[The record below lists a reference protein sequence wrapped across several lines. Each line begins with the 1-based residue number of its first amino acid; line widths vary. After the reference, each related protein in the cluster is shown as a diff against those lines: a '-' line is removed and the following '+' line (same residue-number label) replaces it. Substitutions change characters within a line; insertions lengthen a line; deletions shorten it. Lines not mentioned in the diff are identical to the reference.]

1 MNLDTNCTTAARE
14 SPAKTEPTAEK
25 SASARSLMPVH
36 VGEES
41 LKGLSLFQTYLLSEL
56 VITPTDS
63 SWREIAVADQ
73 ERFVTD
79 ALEHPVGR

>member
-1 MNLDTNCTTAARE
+1 
-14 SPAKTEPTAEK
+14 
-25 SASARSLMPVH
+25 MPVH
-36 VGEES
+36 VGEEM

-56 VITPTDS
+56 AIVPTDS

-79 ALEHPVGR
+79 AATYVFIIIEKPCHNYRKTLS